1 MISATKTFT
10 SIKRDISNDQKK
22 YYQLPHK
29 DCRNSPHEFAV
40 LRLMM
45 DQTHGCIHSQ
55 GTAEDGYPQK
65 RRFWDTPTMLLGS
78 VFVAD
83 CQNDSNQ
90 IDENQIAY
98 KTISHG
104 FPPKKVPH
112 WGQYRLFHSTLHPQ
126 YGQQCRPFC
135 RTKRSVV
142 GSAWACG
149 SRSRRRP
156 SSFES
161 SQMEPQQGQVKK
173 YRLRNRNSGM
183 KKSVN

>member
-10 SIKRDISNDQKK
+10 SIKGTYRMTRKK
-22 YYQLPHK
+22 YYQLLQQ
-29 DCRNSPHEFAV
+29 RSPEFPRIAV

-65 RRFWDTPTMLLGS
+65 PVAFWDTPTMLLSS

-90 IDENQIAY
+90 IDENQIVY
-98 KTISHG
+98 KPYLMA
-104 FPPKKVPH
+104 FLLKKCHTGGSTGCSTPH
-112 WGQYRLFHSTLHPQ
+112 CIHSTDNNVAHFAAQ
-126 YGQQCRPFC
+126 NEVCRICLGMWFLP
-135 RTKRSVV
+135 
-142 GSAWACG
+142 
-149 SRSRRRP
+149 RRRP

-161 SQMEPQQGQVKK
+161 S
-173 YRLRNRNSGM
+173 
-183 KKSVN
+183 